1 MRIFLKTLQL
11 TKLKLKKENLKEI
24 IQIIHN
30 KVLFSLLFGD
40 SKNVPQEFSSTL
52 KKRSPIQVLVAINE
66 TAL

>member
-24 IQIIHN
+24 MDN

-52 KKRSPIQVLVAINE
+52 KRSPIQVLVAINE

>member
-24 IQIIHN
+24 MDN